1 MPGLFFFWLI
11 FPVMLAFQSLFT
23 AVIVATGVKLYG
35 KLGKFE
41 VSSEEKPEHT
51 VASDHQ

>member
-1 MPGLFFFWLI
+1 MAPPAYAWFVLL
-11 FPVMLAFQSLFT
+11 LAT